1 MTLRLALGAMML
13 ERREILSIL
22 AMVAFTS
29 RLSSTSAWVMS
40 GAVTILAGSVGL
52 SAANALSTR
61 TLSVLPVDTRDINRA
76 TWVLA
81 VVVPMLLLTVGRVF
95 SASIFAPFE
104 DPWSWVFPAT
114 PVRVFYECLYFAMVG
129 AWNLLV
135 PDTLAPD
142 WGSSGLGLFV
152 LAVLGAMAVPFVV
165 LLYLP
170 ATFAGISPLGW
181 LLTGGAIALAVTPL
195 FLKPRQ
201 FVRPDPTRTAIET
214 APATLPT
221 GFVAAGLLPAP
232 RITGVW
238 ALMPGVMAH
247 AAAWSGV
254 LITVHLALQLTQTSQ
269 PLLQPFTADMSGVR
283 FLQVGVFMMLF
294 FIGMLPGL
302 GQRVPMLK
310 LLPIPATRAA
320 IAMTLAPIMTPLVY
334 WAALILMH
342 VAVSTAWPET
352 LRLEYLLSLAGLAA
366 VVDAI
371 GIKSGSPRG
380 KAAIGF
386 LVTFAL
392 VFALDGDR
400 AWLELVLQHWL
411 VPSVGVGLLAAAYAL
426 NLHTMARSERAS
438 RAFRYGQSDMPQ
450 GAR

>member
-1 MTLRLALGAMML
+1 ML
-13 ERREILSIL
+13 LTRREILSIL

-40 GAVTILAGSVGL
+40 GTVTILAGSVGL
-52 SAANALSTR
+52 SATTALSTR
-61 TLSVLPVDTRDINRA
+61 TLSVLPVDTKDINRA
-76 TWVLA
+76 TWVLS
-81 VVVPMLLLTVGRVF
+81 VVVPMLLLTAGRAF
-95 SASIFAPFE
+95 SASIFAPFA

-114 PVRVFYECLYFAMVG
+114 PVRVFYECLYFSIVG
-129 AWNLLV
+129 AWNVLV
-135 PDTLAPD
+135 PDSLAPD

-181 LLTGGAIALAVTPL
+181 LLTGVAIALAVTPL

-201 FVRPDPTRTAIET
+201 FVRPDPTRTVIET
-214 APATLPT
+214 APATLPA

-238 ALMPGVMAH
+238 ALMPRVTAH

-254 LITVHLALQLTQTSQ
+254 LITFHLAMQWARTSQ
-269 PLLQPFTADMSGVR
+269 PVLQPFTADMSGVR

-310 LLPIPATRAA
+310 LLPVSATRAA
-320 IAMTLAPIMTPLVY
+320 TVMTLAPIMTPLVY

-342 VAVSTAWPET
+342 VAVSIAWPET
-352 LRLEYLLSLAGLAA
+352 LRLEYLVGLAGLAA
-366 VVDAI
+366 VVDAL
-371 GIKSGSPRG
+371 GIKSGSQRG

-386 LVTFAL
+386 PIVFLLA
-392 VFALDGDR
+392 FALDGDR
-400 AWLELVLQHWL
+400 STLERVLQHWL
-411 VPSVGVGLLAAAYAL
+411 VPAVGVASLALAYIL
-426 NLHTMARSERAS
+426 NLHTMTRTQRSS
-438 RAFRYGQSDMPQ
+438 RAFRYGQTGMPE
-450 GAR
+450 GAP